1 MGIWLIIILWMLLAA
16 PLVLAICAA
25 AARPIPAPGDTQA
38 MKPQ

>member
-1 MGIWLIIILWMLLAA
+1 MGIWLIVILWLLFVA
-16 PLVLAICAA
+16 PLVRAICAA